1 MRGNWK
7 QEGDKWSFKDSSG
20 KEYKNTWAAVVNP
33 YANTAAGQSAF
44 DWFRFD
50 AAGQMM
56 TGWVTDPDGNIYYLN
71 PISDNTKGR
80 MQTGWLWIP
89 DANGVKR
96 CYYFNTVSDGY
107 RGKLLRNTVIDGSTV
122 NADGAWTVNGV
133 VQTK

>member
-1 MRGNWK
+1 VESRVI
-7 QEGDKWSFKDSSG
+7 
-20 KEYKNTWAAVVNP
+20 KNKTS
-33 YANTAAGQSAF
+33 Q
-44 DWFRFD
+44 
-50 AAGQMM
+50 
-56 TGWVTDPDGNIYYLN
+56 TDPDGNIYYLN
-71 PISDNTKGR
+71 PISDNTKGK

-96 CYYFNTVSDGY
+96 CYYFNPVSDGY